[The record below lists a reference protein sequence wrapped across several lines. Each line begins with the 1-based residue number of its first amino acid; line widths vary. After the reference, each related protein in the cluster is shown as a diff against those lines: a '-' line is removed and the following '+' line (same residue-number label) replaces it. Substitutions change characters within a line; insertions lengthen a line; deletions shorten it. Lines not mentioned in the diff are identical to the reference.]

1 MSVRLSKT
9 WLPLDQQSVD
19 QLKGELGVFQ
29 LGNESEEV
37 IYVGFAGSRSQFGLR
52 SEIGKHLN
60 NSATFFRI
68 EVTSAYSTRFQ
79 ELLML
84 HHADFGCYPSLN
96 SDFDTANLGR
106 LSPS

>member
-29 LGNESEEV
+29 LGNAAEEV
-37 IYVGFAGSRSQFGLR
+37 IYVGYAGSRSQFGLR
-52 SEIGKHLN
+52 GEIGKHLKN
-60 NSATFFRI
+60 APLFRI
-68 EVTSAYSTRFQ
+68 EVTSAYRTRFQ
-79 ELLML
+79 ELLMV
-84 HHADFGCYPSLN
+84 HHADFGSYPSLN
-96 SDFDTANLGR
+96 SDLDTANLGR

>member
-1 MSVRLSKT
+1 MSLRLTKQ

-29 LGNESEEV
+29 LGNAAEEV

-52 SEIGKHLN
+52 SEIEKHLKK
-60 NSATFFRI
+60 AALFRI

-84 HHADFGCYPSLN
+84 HYADFGCYPSLN
-96 SDFDTANLGR
+96 SELDTANLGR
-106 LSPS
+106 LSPL